1 MLIMG
6 GGKRIIKREKKWYLK
21 YWILAV
27 KWLVRKKGLKGE
39 GHVGKGLRG
48 EGLEKKRLGE
58 EGHVRE
64 HTNGFNFLLYFE

>member
-6 GGKRIIKREKKWYLK
+6 GGKRIINREKKWYFK

-27 KWLVRKKGLKGE
+27 KWLVREKLVGE
-39 GHVGKGLRG
+39 KLVGEEGLR
-48 EGLEKKRLGE
+48 EERLGE